1 MVFTYQIK
9 HFDLLNNFPLKFENS
24 ILVTPLRFIITLL
37 NLFCFLEMLEFR
49 NKFISSYEK
58 IQDMFWLFIEK
69 LVTFLFP
76 GQINT

>member
-37 NLFCFLEMLEFR
+37 NLFCFLEMLECG

-58 IQDMFWLFIEK
+58 ITLCPSKVEQ
-69 LVTFLFP
+69 
-76 GQINT
+76 GQCTSVDYTN